1 MSPSAIFT
9 LHFWPS
15 AGRAPGDGRAVLAH
29 RLCGPEARR
38 LR

>member
-15 AGRAPGDGRAVLAH
+15 AGRAEGNGRPVFVH
-29 RLCGPEARR
+29 RLSGPKARR